1 MFLWD
6 VTSGV
11 TDRRLPGHM
20 GKINV
25 VDFNEDATVL
35 ASGTWHKS
43 IYHSEFMNFAIKDP
57 LTRLS
62 DSGTSAQCLEP
73 PYRCWK
79 RPVTRFKP
87 STWGPHSSLQVQST
101 DTSGLTTYAKA
112 S

>member
-1 MFLWD
+1 MLTRGIFFSCRSHDNGKFASSGGDRSVFLWD

-73 PYRCWK
+73 PYRC
-79 RPVTRFKP
+79 
-87 STWGPHSSLQVQST
+87 
-101 DTSGLTTYAKA
+101 
-112 S
+112 